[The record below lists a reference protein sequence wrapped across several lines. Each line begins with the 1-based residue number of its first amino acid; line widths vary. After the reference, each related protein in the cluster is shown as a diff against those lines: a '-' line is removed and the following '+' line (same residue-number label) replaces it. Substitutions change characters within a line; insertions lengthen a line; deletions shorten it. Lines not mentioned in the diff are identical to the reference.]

1 MTDGRLTSLIRRP
14 QTINTCL
21 RALCIYMCLTVDIS
35 FIVPVYNA
43 GVYLRD
49 CILSIVSQT
58 GFDGTYEILL
68 VDDGSTDGSA
78 EICREL
84 AVRYPQIRLFEP
96 GHGGVSQARNLA
108 LDSMRGRYVAFV
120 DADDMLSPDFAAAMM
135 SASVGRD
142 IVCAPMIHGHRCA
155 WPSSHP
161 AVTRRYDARKAVANM
176 LYQRGGVDCSPCGKL
191 FTREVIGPERFMA
204 GRRYED
210 LDWSPRVM
218 LRAARGVV
226 TLDAPLY
233 FYRTSESSFIHTVS
247 SSRLDVLDMT
257 ENVENYI
264 SALGD
269 PLLVRAAAER
279 RFSAAYN
286 MLELFADNDEVSR
299 RCWSIISARRA
310 GVLVD
315 RHVRLKSRMGALL
328 SLAGRRAVTLFL
340 KARAT
345 ASLSRR

>member
-1 MTDGRLTSLIRRP
+1 
-14 QTINTCL
+14 
-21 RALCIYMCLTVDIS
+21 MCLTVDIS

-43 GVYLRD
+43 GDYLRD
-49 CILSIVSQT
+49 CILSIVSQR
-58 GFDGTYEILL
+58 GFAGTYEILL

-96 GHGGVSQARNLA
+96 GHGGVSEARNLA

-120 DADDMLSPDFAAAMM
+120 DADDMVSPDFAAAMM
-135 SASVGRD
+135 SAAAGCD
-142 IVCAPMIHGHRCA
+142 IVCAPMIHGHRCV
-155 WPSSHP
+155 WPSSSP
-161 AVTRRYDARKAVANM
+161 AVRHRYDAREAVAGM

-191 FTREVIGPERFMA
+191 FTSEVIGSERFMA

-210 LDWSPRVM
+210 LEWSPRVM
-218 LRAARGVV
+218 LRASRGVV
-226 TLDAPLY
+226 TLDAPFY
-233 FYRTSESSFIHTVS
+233 FYRTSEASFIHTVS

-257 ENVENYI
+257 EAVDKYI

-269 PLLVRAAAER
+269 PLLARAAAER

-286 MLELFADNDEVSR
+286 MLELFAGNDEVAC
-299 RCWSIISARRA
+299 RCWNIIRARRT
-310 GVLVD
+310 GVLLD
-315 RHVRLKSRMGALL
+315 RRVRLKSRLGALL

-340 KARAT
+340 KARAS

>member
-1 MTDGRLTSLIRRP
+1 
-14 QTINTCL
+14 
-21 RALCIYMCLTVDIS
+21 MCLTVDIS

-43 GVYLRD
+43 GDYLRD
-49 CILSIVSQT
+49 CILSIVSQR
-58 GFDGTYEILL
+58 GFEGTYEIML

-108 LDSMRGRYVAFV
+108 LNSMRGRYVAFV
-120 DADDMLSPDFAAAMM
+120 DADDMVSPDFAAAMM
-135 SASVGRD
+135 SAAGGCD
-142 IVCAPMIHGHRCA
+142 IVCAPMIRGHRCV
-155 WPSSHP
+155 WLSSLP
-161 AVTRRYDARKAVANM
+161 AVRRRYDAREAVANM

-210 LDWSPRVM
+210 LEWSPRVM
-218 LRAARGVV
+218 LRASRGVV

-233 FYRTSESSFIHTVS
+233 FYRTSEASFIHTVS

-257 ENVENYI
+257 EAVEKYI
-264 SALGD
+264 SVFGD
-269 PLLVRAAAER
+269 PLLARAAAER

-286 MLELFADNDEVSR
+286 MLELFAGNDEVTN
-299 RCWSIISARRA
+299 RCWNIIRARRT
-310 GVLVD
+310 GVLLD
-315 RHVRLKSRMGALL
+315 RRVRLKSRLGALL
-328 SLAGRRAVTLFL
+328 SLAGRHTVTLFL
-340 KARAT
+340 KARAS